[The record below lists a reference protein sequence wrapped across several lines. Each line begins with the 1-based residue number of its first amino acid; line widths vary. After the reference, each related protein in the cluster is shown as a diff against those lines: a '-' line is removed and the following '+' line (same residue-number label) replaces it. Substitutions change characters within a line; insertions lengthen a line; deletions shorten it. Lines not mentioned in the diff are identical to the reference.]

1 MKRQYASID
10 IARYVSAL
18 LVVCIHTFPFLE
30 ISETFNTYF
39 IHTVCRLA
47 VPFFFT
53 TSGFFFF
60 RNYDSENE
68 DLNETRLKKA
78 LIRLF
83 RIYLIWTIIY
93 LPYTIFD
100 YTHTGF
106 QIKYLFTYV
115 RDFFLNGS
123 YYHLW
128 FYQP

>member
-1 MKRQYASID
+1 MYSYI
-10 IARYVSAL
+10 S
-18 LVVCIHTFPFLE
+18 FLE

-93 LPYTIFD
+93 LPYTILIIR
-100 YTHTGF
+100 TRVS
-106 QIKYLFTYV
+106 ILSIYL
-115 RDFFLNGS
+115 
-123 YYHLW
+123 HM
-128 FYQP
+128 

>member
-30 ISETFNTYF
+30 ISETFNTYW

-60 RNYDSENE
+60 RTSQFES
-68 DLNETRLKKA
+68 LKKSFVSSFKNLLDLDRHIFA
-78 LIRLF
+78 L
-83 RIYLIWTIIY
+83 Y
-93 LPYTIFD
+93 
-100 YTHTGF
+100 
-106 QIKYLFTYV
+106 
-115 RDFFLNGS
+115 DF
-123 YYHLW
+123 
-128 FYQP
+128 

>member
-83 RIYLIWTIIY
+83 RIYFGQLFICHIRFLIIRTRVSILSIY
-93 LPYTIFD
+93 L
-100 YTHTGF
+100 HM
-106 QIKYLFTYV
+106 
-115 RDFFLNGS
+115 
-123 YYHLW
+123 
-128 FYQP
+128 

>member
-60 RNYDSENE
+60 RNYDLENE
-68 DLNETRLKKA
+68 DVNDARLKKA
-78 LIRLF
+78 LLRLF
-83 RIYLIWTIIY
+83 RIYLIWTIISHIVFIHIRSRFY
-93 LPYTIFD
+93 L
-100 YTHTGF
+100 
-106 QIKYLFTYV
+106 
-115 RDFFLNGS
+115 
-123 YYHLW
+123 
-128 FYQP
+128 

>member
-68 DLNETRLKKA
+68 GIDSFISNLFDLDN
-78 LIRLF
+78 
-83 RIYLIWTIIY
+83 
-93 LPYTIFD
+93 
-100 YTHTGF
+100 
-106 QIKYLFTYV
+106 YLFAIY
-115 RDFFLNGS
+115 DF
-123 YYHLW
+123 
-128 FYQP
+128 

>member
-60 RNYDSENE
+60 RNYDAKNE
-68 DLNETRLKKA
+68 QTREFFKTVQNKMHYAVRSIFYCDRAIVPVSDKACQRSKKA
-78 LIRLF
+78 A
-83 RIYLIWTIIY
+83 YEDT
-93 LPYTIFD
+93 
-100 YTHTGF
+100 
-106 QIKYLFTYV
+106 
-115 RDFFLNGS
+115 
-123 YYHLW
+123 
-128 FYQP
+128 

>member
-53 TSGFFFF
+53 TSHIRF
-60 RNYDSENE
+60 
-68 DLNETRLKKA
+68 
-78 LIRLF
+78 LIIHTMAF
-83 RIYLIWTIIY
+83 AYRIYSHTFEILSLMEVII
-93 LPYTIFD
+93 TC
-100 YTHTGF
+100 G
-106 QIKYLFTYV
+106 
-115 RDFFLNGS
+115 
-123 YYHLW
+123 